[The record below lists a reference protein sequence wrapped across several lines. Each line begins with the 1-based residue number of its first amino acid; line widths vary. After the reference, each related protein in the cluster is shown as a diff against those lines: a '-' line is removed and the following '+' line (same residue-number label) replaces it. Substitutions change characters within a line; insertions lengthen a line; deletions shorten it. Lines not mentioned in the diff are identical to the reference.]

1 MKYLYLL
8 LSLVANSSLAQVLIQ
23 FKESTAKVYQY
34 NDGDEFNA
42 PELNKDKWSTSYPWG
57 RYLYCSNDK
66 NYYSDQD
73 NFVLKNGKLQIIAK
87 NENVVRKAVPY
98 ENDDFVLKCSEKVLG
113 ENMFPFE
120 YTSGMLHSNKKYLF
134 GYYEICFK
142 ADIGTG
148 LWPAFWL
155 FGGEGNEEIDI
166 FEIAAKDPNY
176 FHVDV
181 HCPSGCDNYPTF
193 MGILKTGWGANLKTT
208 SNWNNAF
215 NIIGLEWTSNSL
227 TWFLNGKPA
236 AYWKGTFSN
245 PMNIIANLAV
255 TSNNEF
261 AGDPNPKQF
270 PKKLEIDY
278 IRYWKEDISKQFSL
292 QNSNADFSAVN
303 IPADSKIITKKRP
316 VNKRKFLKEENIF
329 VTININ
335 SDHSIAFQRLGANKS
350 PIDFTITSGDS
361 SFKFYFQE
369 MNAESYFTTQPLN
382 AGKYKLEVK
391 LNGITQQLQF
401 EVQ

>member
-1 MKYLYLL
+1 VKYLYLL

-23 FKESTAKVYQY
+23 FKESTVKVYQY
-34 NDGDEFNA
+34 NDGDEFNS
-42 PELNKDKWSTSYPWG
+42 PELDKNKWSTSYPWG

-66 NYYSDQD
+66 NYYSDQE

-87 NENVVRKAVPY
+87 NENVTRKAIPY
-98 ENDDFVLKCSEKVLG
+98 ESDDFVLKCDDKILG
-113 ENMFPFE
+113 KNIFPFQ
-120 YTSGMLHSNKKYLF
+120 YTSGMLHSNKKYF
-134 GYYEICFK
+134 YGYYEISFK
-142 ADIGTG
+142 AEIGSG

-181 HCPSGCDNYPTF
+181 HCPNGCDNYPTF
-193 MGILKTGWGANLKTT
+193 MGLLKKGWGANLKTT
-208 SNWNNAF
+208 SNWNNAY

-227 TWFLNGKPA
+227 TWFLNGQPA

-255 TSNNEF
+255 TSNNKF

-278 IRYWKEDISKQFSL
+278 IRYWKEDIAKQFSL
-292 QNSNADFSAVN
+292 QNAIADFSTINTIAN
-303 IPADSKIITKKRP
+303 SEIITKKRP
-316 VNKRKFLKEENIF
+316 VNKRKLLKKENDF
-329 VTININ
+329 VTIYIN
-335 SDHSIAFQRLGANKS
+335 SDHSIAFQRIGANKS
-350 PIDFTITSGDS
+350 ILDFTITSIDAS
-361 SFKFYFQE
+361 SKFYFRGT
-369 MNAESYFTTQPLN
+369 NAESYFTTQPLN

-391 LNGITQQLQF
+391 LNGSTQLLQF